1 VNSTGSKSV
10 ISGLPQKQLNILA
23 SWLQAIFDRYLIR
36 NIREIAGYS
45 CGFTQSDQP
54 DLSANSAKVFL
65 LRDLCTT
72 PSHLVL

>member
-23 SWLQAIFDRYLIR
+23 SRLQAIFDRYL
-36 NIREIAGYS
+36 IREIAGYS

-54 DLSANSAKVFL
+54 NLSANSAKVFL